1 VTEESTTEP
10 FNHLWRGH
18 LRTLRARVA
27 RAIRPT
33 EPAPSEPWETV
44 IDDPVV
50 GAVRLTGRLQVPP
63 GSRAIAVLVHGL
75 GGCAE
80 SDYLVRMARA
90 IHDQAGVRPRAD
102 GEPLACLRLNL
113 RGSDRQGEDYY
124 HAGLTADLRG
134 ALASPALAG
143 FETVYLVGYSMGGH
157 VALRYGTEAESVDLP
172 GEPSTSDGGI
182 DPRVAAI
189 AAICAPL
196 DLARTGRVM
205 DQPGFWIYRRYLL
218 SNLMEIYRAV
228 AARRPVP
235 TPVEEAA
242 RIRLFRAWDDR
253 IVAPRH
259 GFADAADYYAR
270 ASVGPRLERLC
281 VPSLL
286 VAAEDDPMVPASTVR
301 PVLGELGALARSALQ
316 VRFMPTGGHMAF
328 PGEIDLGLEQ
338 AHGAP
343 NDLESQL
350 LAWLRDPRW
359 RGGAGA

>member
-1 VTEESTTEP
+1 VTEESASEP

-44 IDDPVV
+44 LDDPKL
-50 GAVRLTGRLQVPP
+50 GPVRLTGRLQVPP
-63 GSRAIAVLVHGL
+63 GSRAILVLVHGL
-75 GGCAE
+75 GGCAD

-90 IHDQAGVRPRAD
+90 IHDQADAGAG

-134 ALASPALAG
+134 ALASEALAD

-157 VALRYGTEAESVDLP
+157 VVLRYATEARSVDLP
-172 GEPSTSDGGI
+172 WAGDGPSAPDGGI

-189 AAICAPL
+189 AAVCAPL
-196 DLARTGRVM
+196 DLGRTGRVM

-228 AARRPVP
+228 AERRPVP

-242 RIRLFRAWDDR
+242 RIRVFRDWDDLV
-253 IVAPRH
+253 VAPRH
-259 GFADAADYYAR
+259 GFDDALDYYAR
-270 ASVGPRLERLC
+270 ASVGPRLDQLA
-281 VPSLL
+281 VPALL

-301 PVLGELGALARSALQ
+301 PVLDELGGLEGPGGIPLH
-316 VRFMPTGGHMAF
+316 VRWVPTGGHMAF

-338 AHGAP
+338 THGAP

-350 LAWLRDPRW
+350 LAWLRDPATDR
-359 RGGAGA
+359 

>member
-1 VTEESTTEP
+1 M
-10 FNHLWRGH
+10 
-18 LRTLRARVA
+18 A

-33 EPAPSEPWETV
+33 PPAPSEPWETV
-44 IDDPVV
+44 VDDPVV
-50 GAVRLTGRLQVPP
+50 GPVRLTGRLQAPP

-75 GGCAE
+75 GGCAD

-90 IHDQAGVRPRAD
+90 IDDRAD
-102 GEPLACLRLNL
+102 LFGEPLACLRLNL

-189 AAICAPL
+189 AAVCAPL
-196 DLARTGRVM
+196 DLARSGRVM

-235 TPVEEAA
+235 APVEAAA
-242 RIRLFRAWDDR
+242 RIRLFKDWDDR

-259 GFADAADYYAR
+259 GFADAADYYVR
-270 ASVGPRLERLC
+270 ASVGPRLERLS

-286 VAAEDDPMVPASTVR
+286 VVAEDDPMVPASTVR
-301 PVLGELGALARSALQ
+301 PVLGGLGERARSALQ
-316 VRFMPTGGHMAF
+316 VRWVPTGGHMAF

-338 AHGAP
+338 THGAP

-359 RGGAGA
+359 RAGAGA